1 MYNCHSDI
9 LAFHNNEVTLPQS
22 EQSEMRERRDTN
34 RASARRMALDATGSP
49 RPRAFSHK
57 DPTPIT
63 PWSSQPDKDYD
74 IDDGTYFSRRRSQ
87 GAEGWGQDGT

>member
-34 RASARRMALDATGSP
+34 RQRQKDGLRR
-49 RPRAFSHK
+49 
-57 DPTPIT
+57 
-63 PWSSQPDKDYD
+63 
-74 IDDGTYFSRRRSQ
+74 DGEPAPKGFQSQ
-87 GAEGWGQDGT
+87 GHLD